1 MARCLVNVNVG
12 YYRWVCF
19 NKAIH
24 QSRLMKKEN
33 IQSEIASCDTESA
46 FKTQFKI
53 SAVFRLPII

>member
-1 MARCLVNVNVG
+1 MNVNVG